1 MVTYFLSI
9 SFHFFVTIVLPFAFF
24 HAFNIRS
31 SLYFCSY
38 ELIKKKIYRMI
49 NRIEKIIIF
58 QDKII
63 NMIVYV
69 ENIGTCIA
77 SYPMHRKT
85 HSI

>member
-1 MVTYFLSI
+1 
-9 SFHFFVTIVLPFAFF
+9 
-24 HAFNIRS
+24 
-31 SLYFCSY
+31 
-38 ELIKKKIYRMI
+38 MI

-69 ENIGTCIA
+69 ENIGTFIA